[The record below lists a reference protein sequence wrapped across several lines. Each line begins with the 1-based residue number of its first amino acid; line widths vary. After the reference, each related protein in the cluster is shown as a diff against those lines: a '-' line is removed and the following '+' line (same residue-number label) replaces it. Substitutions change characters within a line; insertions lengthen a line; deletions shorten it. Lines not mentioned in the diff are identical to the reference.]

1 MKSKPKPRMSIL
13 SSCMSGWRNFSVDFC
28 IVHIFFYVLEC
39 LPISVSKQKKSAQ
52 CIVVVKKYWKR
63 EKNPI
68 EETFKVCRAELP
80 HRQFWHASS
89 FFSFPTR
96 KKSHIVVYSIL
107 DLFSGFFGSLI
118 LCHFTEKICHGRLKN
133 LHFYSVESTSG
144 SVIVNNE
151 RGLPCFLFSRGGL
164 Q

>member
-1 MKSKPKPRMSIL
+1 M
-13 SSCMSGWRNFSVDFC
+13 
-28 IVHIFFYVLEC
+28 LEC
-39 LPISVSKQKKSAQ
+39 LPISVSKQKKVPSVSLSLKS
-52 CIVVVKKYWKR
+52 IER

-68 EETFKVCRAELP
+68 EETFKVCRGATTTDNFDTLRRSLVSP
-80 HRQFWHASS
+80 
-89 FFSFPTR
+89 P

-118 LCHFTEKICHGRLKN
+118 LCHFTEKICRGRLKN

>member
-1 MKSKPKPRMSIL
+1 MSIL

-28 IVHIFFYVLEC
+28 THIFLCAWVLAHKC
-39 LPISVSKQKKSAQ
+39 KQAKKVPSVSLSLKS
-52 CIVVVKKYWKR
+52 IER

-68 EETFKVCRAELP
+68 EETFKVCRGATTDNFDTLRRSLVSP
-80 HRQFWHASS
+80 
-89 FFSFPTR
+89 P